1 MTQDEMRWILKEYN
15 ERCKI
20 ASCFKKSQLD
30 KYNNVKLMKWM
41 SEKVV
46 YGVIIYQ
53 GETLFELDED
63 GYYILHITLLC
74 YKILYIN
81 Y

>member
-1 MTQDEMRWILKEYN
+1 M
-15 ERCKI
+15 
-20 ASCFKKSQLD
+20 
-30 KYNNVKLMKWM
+30 KLMKWM

-46 YGVIIYQ
+46 YGVIIYK

-63 GYYILHITLLC
+63 CYDILYITLLC

>member
-1 MTQDEMRWILKEYN
+1 MTQDEMWWILKQYN
-15 ERCKI
+15 GRCKT

-30 KYNNVKLMKWM
+30 KYKNVKLMKWM